1 MAAVADKR
9 GVKKAAPAAGL
20 SQKKMAASSRPTVAL
35 NTGSAIQRMT
45 HMASEIIETPPPS
58 FNSAAPK
65 GHHEPWGLE
74 CSPAS
79 HPSEYAA
86 PGSVGARR
94 HVLRRDLSPVDSVV
108 SGDAPREAGPQHDG
122 ASISSDVWA
131 SRDDRSAFFAD
142 SSAHAHKEAGN
153 YWESQEVVESMQGGA
168 EGVFEDEALGV
179 MYGHMHACSYIPEQ
193 EDDGS
198 DLDVLST
205 NGVWAM
211 HEPQHDVESQRRT
224 VHDLDEA
231 TWLRRT
237 YETVYNPAAR
247 QRALQALVSGC
258 PSSGKRE
265 VAGLFADESAR
276 KCTVVYDYA

>member
-9 GVKKAAPAAGL
+9 GVKKAAPAAGP
-20 SQKKMAASSRPTVAL
+20 SQKKMAASSRPTVTL

-45 HMASEIIETPPPS
+45 HMVSEIIETPPPS
-58 FNSAAPK
+58 FNFAMPK

-74 CSPAS
+74 SSPAT

-94 HVLRRDLSPVDSVV
+94 HALRRDLSPVDSVV
-108 SGDAPREAGPQHDG
+108 SGDAPREAETQHDG
-122 ASISSDVWA
+122 SSISSAVWA

-142 SSAHAHKEAGN
+142 SSAHARKEAGN

-168 EGVFEDEALGV
+168 EGVFEEEALGV
-179 MYGHMHACSYIPEQ
+179 MYGHMHAYIPEQ

-211 HEPQHDVESQRRT
+211 HEPQHDAEPQRRA

-231 TWLRRT
+231 SWLRRT

-247 QRALQALVSGC
+247 QRALQALVPGC
-258 PSSGKRE
+258 PSWGKRE
-265 VAGLFADESAR
+265 AGGLFADESAR